1 VSLFSVPSGYLTIF
15 NATHYE
21 FDVNVYSPIGTVVFE
36 ALLLVEMTDERGIVL
51 VDFQDSAGTGGVG
64 DIEPFS
70 INGMGN
76 SDVISPVTGDV
87 LITITTDEL
96 LNHTD
101 TNVIYRFQVV
111 SLASIGS
118 TTESEAADVIL
129 YEIGEWK
136 Y

>member
-1 VSLFSVPSGYLTIF
+1 M
-15 NATHYE
+15 
-21 FDVNVYSPIGTVVFE
+21 FE
-36 ALLLVEMTDERGIVL
+36 ALLLVEMADERGIVL
-51 VDFQDSAGTGGVG
+51 VDFQDSTGTGSVG

-101 TNVIYRFQVV
+101 AKVIFRFQVV